1 MTPSQVFLAVVAA
14 LAFAIVLR
22 RRGQGSAK
30 RALHDTG
37 AGVMRIIPLFAVALP
52 MASFA
57 SELIPQDVAGAWLGP
72 ESGVTGIILAS
83 FAGGLI
89 PGGPFVSFPLVL
101 TFAKAGAGAPQM
113 VALLSGWCIYG
124 FHRVITWEYPLL
136 GWRFSAIRLL
146 AGLAMPILIG
156 LCAQALLP
164 LFPGALT
171 MARG

>member
-1 MTPSQVFLAVVAA
+1 MTPTVMLLAAIAAGAFLLA
-14 LAFAIVLR
+14 LKRGPATAQKALRETGQNLVRVL
-22 RRGQGSAK
+22 
-30 RALHDTG
+30 
-37 AGVMRIIPLFAVALP
+37 PLLLVALP
-52 MASFA
+52 MAAFLA
-57 SELIPQDVAGAWLGP
+57 ELIPPDIAAGWLGP
-72 ESGVTGIILAS
+72 ESGLTGLLIAA
-83 FAGGLI
+83 FAGGFI

-101 TFAKAGAGAPQM
+101 TFAKAGAGVPQM

-136 GWRFSAIRLL
+136 GWRFSAIRLI
-146 AGLAMPILIG
+146 AGFAMPVLIG